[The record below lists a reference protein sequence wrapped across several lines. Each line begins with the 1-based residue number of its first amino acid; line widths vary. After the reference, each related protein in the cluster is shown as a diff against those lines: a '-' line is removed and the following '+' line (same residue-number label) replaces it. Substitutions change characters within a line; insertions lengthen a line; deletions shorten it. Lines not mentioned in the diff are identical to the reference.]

1 MALYCLISPGGAPGV
16 TTTALGLALTW
27 PGKVLLAECDP
38 AGRRVLPGFMAE
50 RLRQPPGPGLL
61 GLAMAMQPDPHA
73 TAASLGEY
81 ALPLGDGEAGLLHG
95 IRDPRH
101 VQQLAP
107 LWQPLAETF
116 TAAEGDVIA
125 DLGRVG
131 GPDTS
136 VPLLSAADAIVMVLR
151 CTLAQVDAAVPR
163 LEVLQNL
170 VGEQVPIGLCVIE
183 DGSYSTADVR
193 RVLELPVF
201 AELPHSLADARVL
214 SDGAPPRLTFKTSL
228 LMRAVDGLGKRVR
241 KAVEER
247 LAPSGEVD
255 ASAPVTLGGGR

>member
-50 RLRQPPGPGLL
+50 RLRQAPGPGLL
-61 GLAMAMQPDPHA
+61 GLAMAMEPDPHA
-73 TAASLGEY
+73 AAASLAEY
-81 ALPLGDGEAGLLHG
+81 ALPLGDGEAELLHG

-101 VQQLAP
+101 VQQLAS
-107 LWQPLAETF
+107 LWRPLAEAF
-116 TAAEGDVIA
+116 TAVEGDVIA

-131 GPDTS
+131 GPDTP
-136 VPLLSAADAIVMVLR
+136 VALLAAADAVVVVLR
-151 CTLAQVDAAVPR
+151 RTLAQVDAAVPR
-163 LEVLQNL
+163 LEVLRGL
-170 VGEQVPIGLCVIE
+170 VGEQVPVGLCVIE
-183 DGSYSTADVR
+183 DGSYSIADVR

-201 AELPHSLADARVL
+201 AELPYAMADARVL

-228 LMRAVDGLGKRVR
+228 LMRAVDGLGKRMR
-241 KAVEER
+241 KAVAER
-247 LAPSGEVD
+247 LVPDGEPST
-255 ASAPVTLGGGR
+255 SAPVTLGGGR